1 MYIYCWSTLF
11 LCPQNITMNMGMV
24 AWALIGSQGRYRLAT
39 SIALACSWLITI
51 PLAAVVTYGLNID
64 LRGLTFSIIVGYA
77 VTASL
82 LSVVLI
88 FSDWETI
95 AQKLFDLH
103 AITGEV
109 DSSDSDSDDDDS
121 VSPMSSSSPPSSSSS
136 SSSSSSKSSDP
147 VPERYRYIE
156 KK

>member
-1 MYIYCWSTLF
+1 
-11 LCPQNITMNMGMV
+11 MNMGMV

-88 FSDWETI
+88 ISDWETI

-109 DSSDSDSDDDDS
+109 DSSDSCLLYT
-121 VSPMSSSSPPSSSSS
+121 SPSPRDRQKSRMPSSA
-136 SSSSSSKSSDP
+136 
-147 VPERYRYIE
+147 
-156 KK
+156 

>member
-1 MYIYCWSTLF
+1 MYMCCWSTLF
-11 LCPQNITMNMGMV
+11 LYPQNITMNMGMV

-51 PLAAVVTYGLNID
+51 PLAAVVTYELNID
-64 LRGLTFSIIVGYA
+64 LRGLTFSVIVGYA
-77 VTASL
+77 VTANL

-88 FSDWETI
+88 VSDWEKI

-103 AITGEV
+103 AITGEG

-121 VSPMSSSSPPSSSSS
+121 
-136 SSSSSSKSSDP
+136 
-147 VPERYRYIE
+147 
-156 KK
+156 KKKLGLM

>member
-11 LCPQNITMNMGMV
+11 LYPQNITMNMGMV

-88 FSDWETI
+88 ISDWETI

-121 VSPMSSSSPPSSSSS
+121 VSSMSS
-136 SSSSSSKSSDP
+136 
-147 VPERYRYIE
+147 
-156 KK
+156 

>member
-1 MYIYCWSTLF
+1 
-11 LCPQNITMNMGMV
+11 MNMGMV

-88 FSDWETI
+88 ISDWETI

-109 DSSDSDSDDDDS
+109 DSSDSDSDDDDG
-121 VSPMSSSSPPSSSSS
+121 V
-136 SSSSSSKSSDP
+136 
-147 VPERYRYIE
+147 
-156 KK
+156 